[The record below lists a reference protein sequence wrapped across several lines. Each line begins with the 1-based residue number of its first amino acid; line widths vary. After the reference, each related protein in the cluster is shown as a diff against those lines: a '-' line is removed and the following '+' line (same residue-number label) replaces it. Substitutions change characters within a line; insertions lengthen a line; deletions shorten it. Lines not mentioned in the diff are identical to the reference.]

1 MEKVRFGPI
10 TITNSYLI
18 KTYRYVNDRLDI
30 REILDLE
37 VFDKLAPT
45 HLGLLSCFGGI
56 TFFLF
61 LTQIVTGLLLMVY
74 YIPETEK
81 AYDSVVMITNSVDF
95 GWAVRG
101 MHAWGANLMVVTV
114 IIHMAKIFFSGIY
127 KPPRELNWVNGV
139 VLLLLTFGFAF
150 TGYLLPWTQLSYWAT
165 VVGTET
171 PAAIPVVGEFVKEL
185 MRGGSEISQVTLNR
199 FFAIHVMILPITMG
213 VFLVLHFFQIRRQ
226 GISGPM

>member
-1 MEKVRFGPI
+1 MEKIRFGPI
-10 TITNSYLI
+10 TITNRYLI

-30 REILDLE
+30 REILDME

-61 LTQIVTGLLLMVY
+61 LTQIVTGLLLMIY
-74 YIPETEK
+74 YIPETDK
-81 AYDSVVMITNSVDF
+81 AYDSVVMIANRVDF

-101 MHAWGANLMVVTV
+101 MHAWGSSLMVITV
-114 IIHMAKIFFSGIY
+114 FVHMAKIFFAGIY
-127 KPPRELNWVNGV
+127 KPPRELNWINGI
-139 VLLLLTFGFAF
+139 VLLLLTLGFSF

-171 PAAIPVVGEFVKEL
+171 PAAIPVAGEFIKEL
-185 MRGGSEISQVTLNR
+185 MRGGSEISQITLNR
-199 FFAIHVMILPITMG
+199 FFAIHVMILPITM
-213 VFLVLHFFQIRRQ
+213 VIFLVLHFFQIRRQ